1 LRAICRQVRPGDKP
15 SRARLDRLPSGGGGL
30 VPYPEA
36 KIDPLTSRQR
46 AFLRKQAHGLKPVL
60 QIGKGGVTEAAVSAA
75 REALTARELMKVKVL
90 DVAPASASAAG
101 AELAAALGDTYL
113 VQVIGRTLVLFR
125 PDPESPQIDLPD

>member
-1 LRAICRQVRPGDKP
+1 M
-15 SRARLDRLPSGGGGL
+15 
-30 VPYPEA
+30 
-36 KIDPLTSRQR
+36 
-46 AFLRKQAHGLKPVL
+46 
-60 QIGKGGVTEAAVSAA
+60 TEAAVSAA

-101 AELAAALGDTYL
+101 AELASALGDTHL